1 MDENQHKTGARRRGI
16 LITAA
21 VLAGISLGVYLIFIL
36 LQVGL

>member
-1 MDENQHKTGARRRGI
+1 MDENQHNSTSRRRGI

-21 VLAGISLGVYLIFIL
+21 VLAGLAFGVYLIFIL